1 MNSITTKIAMILAG
15 ILSGIVIF
23 KYASYMLVDTTLYAN
38 FKTENKVLFIVSI
51 PVGFVSLSCLMLLVT
66 VPVMMVMQWHLSKI
80 ESFRDI
86 W

>member
-1 MNSITTKIAMILAG
+1 MNSITAKIAMLLAST
-15 ILSGIVIF
+15 LSGIGMF
-23 KYASYMLVDTTLYAN
+23 KYASYMLFDTDLYVS

-80 ESFRDI
+80 ELFRDI